1 MKTLIV
7 FLFMLLGTSL
17 TPALA
22 KPPTYPPHGYP
33 CLGCYPCNGT
43 YCDNDNKRVVWD
55 PKWSPAKKAEA
66 KAKFDAQAKA
76 NAKKK
81 EDCNKTGGVWAGE
94 DGKGGCTR
102 PQTTK

>member
-1 MKTLIV
+1 MKTLIA
-7 FLFMLLGTSL
+7 FLFMLLVTSL

-22 KPPTYPPHGYP
+22 KEPAYPPHGYP

-66 KAKFDAQAKA
+66 KAKFDAQA
-76 NAKKK
+76 NAIAKQK
-81 EDCNKTGGVWAGE
+81 EACRNTGGEWG
-94 DGKGGCTR
+94 DKGGCIR
-102 PQTTK
+102 PPKK